1 MRDAVDRPYPGPRAF
16 GLADRD
22 RFFGRAEEASTLAR
36 WWLDNRLTY
45 LTGPAGRGKT
55 SLLEAGLLSFL
66 SSPETTVLPTGRLHE
81 GAAFPVALLSE
92 RNPYSL
98 ALLRSWSPGEA
109 TTRLAGLSVADFA
122 RQMAVSGTV
131 LAAIDPVDELAYVT
145 GPRRFHRQQFL
156 AELRDALDA
165 EPRLHLL
172 LVGRQE
178 GSAVVANTLGNG
190 LGYELAPLTWPS
202 ALEAMTGP
210 LIRTGRS
217 FSEEAADSLLADLQT
232 SRVTIEGGHERRAS
246 DERAEPV
253 LLQVAC
259 ASLWDALPAGS
270 GQITDRET
278 RAYGDV
284 DTALAEHCG
293 RVLAEVAGDHD
304 LKVKQLRAWLLA
316 TFVTELGTRG
326 MAYEG
331 TTVTAGMPNEATRA
345 LEDRHLLI
353 ARRQNGSRWYELLS
367 DRLIEPLRQAPT
379 AAQVSIGP
387 DELLRSAERA
397 LSAGELDRAERCALK
412 VLQPTP
418 PAGLRSRA
426 NAQSL
431 LGNIALER
439 DKPLDAECRFRNA
452 AQLFAAAEDV
462 RDAACQLAA
471 VGQTLLAQGRTAE
484 AVRELHAAVTRVPS
498 DPVLATKLAEA
509 LWQDGKGAAAVAIL
523 NDVLRIDGGNRT
535 ALRARGEIL
544 AFLGEAQQAML
555 DLDRVAP
562 IGGPQVKAARG
573 LALAELGDQRAARRE
588 IEGAL
593 AEGPR
598 NGQVLLAAA
607 RVYHSG
613 GDELAARD
621 FAQQAADA
629 TDPPLPPS
637 QREAARHLT
646 GRVRG

>member
-16 GLADRD
+16 GLADRG
-22 RFFGRAEEASTLAR
+22 RFFGRAEEVSTVAR
-36 WWLDNRLTY
+36 WWRNNRLTY

-55 SLLEAGLLSFL
+55 SLLEAGLRALL
-66 SSPETTVLPTGRLHE
+66 SSPETTVLPTGRLHA
-81 GAAFPVALLSE
+81 GAAFPDALLPA

-109 TTRLAGLSVADFA
+109 TTRLAGLSIADFA
-122 RQMAVSGTV
+122 RRTAASGTV
-131 LAAIDPVDELAYVT
+131 FAAIDPVDELARVT
-145 GPRRFHRQQFL
+145 GPRRLHRHQFL

-165 EPRLHLL
+165 EPRLHLV
-172 LVGRQE
+172 LVGREE
-178 GSAVVANTLGNG
+178 GSAVVANMLGSG

-210 LIRTGRS
+210 LLGTPRS

-232 SRVTIEGGHERRAS
+232 SRVTGEGGHERRVS

-259 ASLWDALPAGS
+259 ASLWDALPAGG

-278 RAYGDV
+278 QAYGDV

-293 RVLAEVAGDHD
+293 RVIAEVAGDHD

-316 TFVTELGTRG
+316 TFVTELATRG

-331 TTVTAGMPNEATRA
+331 TTATAGMPNEVARA
-345 LEDRHLLI
+345 LEDRHLLT
-353 ARRQNGSRWYELLS
+353 ARLQNGSRWYKLLS
-367 DRLIEPLRQAPT
+367 DRLIEPLRQAP
-379 AAQVSIGP
+379 AARQASVRP
-387 DELLRSAERA
+387 EELLRSAERA
-397 LSAGELDRAERCALK
+397 LVAGEMDRAERYALK
-412 VLQPTP
+412 VLRPTP
-418 PAGLRSRA
+418 LAGLRWRA

-439 DKPLDAECRFRNA
+439 DKPMDAECRFRKA
-452 AQLFAAAEDV
+452 AQLFAAAEDTHG
-462 RDAACQLAA
+462 AACQLAA

-509 LWQDGKGAAAVAIL
+509 LWQDDKSTAAVAIL
-523 NDVLRIDGGNRT
+523 NDVLRIDGGNRS
-535 ALRARGEIL
+535 ALQARGEIL
-544 AFLGEAQQAML
+544 AFLGEAQQALL
-555 DLDRVAP
+555 DLDRVPLA
-562 IGGPQVKAARG
+562 GGPQVRAARG
-573 LALAELGDQRAARRE
+573 LALAELGDQRAARSE

-607 RVYHSG
+607 RVYHQC

-637 QREAARHLT
+637 HREAARYLT
-646 GRVRG
+646 GQARG